1 MNWTAIESVAA
12 SLSAIVTGV
21 MAWMTYRTIVQAR
34 IHHKDEYRPI
44 LSFAPVGVA
53 DPVHRDQILKTEMPQ
68 SPDPDYYYALHG
80 VLSNIGRGPALNIK
94 LTLRFLGIEGYG
106 IQRELAPIGDGER
119 FNFAD
124 QPLRLRAQI
133 HRGFNDSDFQLSLNT
148 PWEILL
154 DYEDVFGQSFHTIHS
169 KGWGR
174 PWTVLGL
181 GPASKGRD
189 LKEVGEEVQTTVRMQ
204 VYTSDVPIVPG
215 NP

>member
-12 SLSAIVTGV
+12 SLAAIVTGV
-21 MAWMTYRTIVQAR
+21 MAWMTYCAIVQAR

-44 LSFAPVGVA
+44 LLFAPDGVA
-53 DPVHRDQILKTEMPQ
+53 DPLPRDQILKIEMPQ
-68 SPDPDYYYALHG
+68 SPNPDYYYALHG
-80 VLSNIGRGPALNIK
+80 VLSNIGRGSALNIK

-106 IQRELAPIGDGER
+106 IQRELAPIGGGER

-124 QPLRLRAQI
+124 QPLRIRAHI
-133 HRGFNDSDFQLSLNT
+133 HRGFNDSDFSLSLNI
-148 PWEILL
+148 PWEIIL

-169 KGWGR
+169 KVLGR
-174 PWTVLGL
+174 PWTALGL

-189 LKEVGEEVQTTVRMQ
+189 LNEVGEEVQTTVRGQ
-204 VYTSDVPIVPG
+204 LYTSDAPIFPG

>member
-21 MAWMTYRTIVQAR
+21 MTWMTYRTIVQAR

-68 SPDPDYYYALHG
+68 SPDPEYYYALRG

-94 LTLRFLGIEGYG
+94 LTLRFLGIEEYG
-106 IQRELAPIGDGER
+106 IQVELAPIGAGAR
-119 FNFAD
+119 LNFAD
-124 QPLRLRAQI
+124 QPLRLLAQI
-133 HRGFNDSDFQLSLNT
+133 HRGFNDSDFQLSLHT

-154 DYEDVFGQSFHTIHS
+154 DYEDVFGQRFHTIHP

-174 PWTVLGL
+174 PWTALGH
-181 GPASKGRD
+181 GPAPKGRD
-189 LKEVGEEVQTTVRMQ
+189 LKEVGQEVQTTVRVQMC
-204 VYTSDVPIVPG
+204 TSDAPISPG